1 MLCDQVENAVEVEES
16 EGRDDITVL
25 EIPQDCV
32 GYITGGERQA
42 LSSIESDYGTLMLFM
57 GSNTHKKKNS
67 LKRKKERK
75 EKKEK
80 KKILIFTN

>member
-1 MLCDQVENAVEVEES
+1 MLCGQVENAVEVEES

-57 GSNTHKKKNS
+57 GSYVIN
-67 LKRKKERK
+67 
-75 EKKEK
+75 
-80 KKILIFTN
+80 